1 MRSQGPATTPTAAEA
16 DTGPTGTG
24 PTGTGPTE
32 TGPTGASHPGTSH
45 PGTGHPAGSP
55 PGATG
60 RAALWLGAGV
70 VLLALNLRPAL
81 VAVSPLADTIRDES
95 GMSATATSLLTAL
108 PLLCFGLLAPVAP
121 RLGRRFGTERA
132 LLATMVLIGAG
143 TALRTLDPVVALFAG
158 TVVIGAGIAVAN
170 VLLPG
175 LIKRDFPARAG
186 LMTGL
191 YSMSLFGGAALAA
204 GVTLPVQQ
212 ASGMNWRT
220 TLACWGAL
228 ALVAL
233 VVWLPQLRTG
243 TRVAAAVARQAAHP
257 VRGLWRSPLAWQVTA
272 YMGLQSL
279 NYYAAAAW
287 LPTLLQDA
295 GMSAGDAGWMLSFS
309 SLLGIAGS
317 FVAPVIVGRRLG
329 SGTLA
334 ALGALLCAVAYAGL
348 LTAPVG
354 GAYVWMSL
362 LGLGQGAAIS
372 LALLFIV
379 QRAPDARHVAQLSS
393 MAQCFGY
400 ILAATGPAVL
410 GAVHDASHNWTVP
423 VVVLLVLLV
432 PQIAV
437 GFGAARDRHVA
448 GGPGAA

>member
-1 MRSQGPATTPTAAEA
+1 MPDEGPIATRETDTAPATASPAPAPSVTA
-16 DTGPTGTG
+16 
-24 PTGTGPTE
+24 
-32 TGPTGASHPGTSH
+32 SVS
-45 PGTGHPAGSP
+45 
-55 PGATG
+55 G
-60 RAALWLGAGV
+60 RRALWLGIGV

-81 VAVSPLADTIRDES
+81 VAVSPLAGTIRDDS
-95 GMSATATSLLTAL
+95 GMSAAATSLLTAL

-121 RLGRRFGTERA
+121 RLGRRLGMERSLLGTMA
-132 LLATMVLIGAG
+132 LICAG
-143 TALRTLDPVVALFAG
+143 TALRLLDSVVALFAG

-204 GVTLPVQQ
+204 GITVPVQQ
-212 ASGMNWRT
+212 AAGLNWQA

-228 ALVAL
+228 AVVAL
-233 VVWLPQLRTG
+233 VVWLPQVRSR
-243 TRVAAAVARQAAHP
+243 TRVTAAAARRAAHP
-257 VRGLWRSPLAWQVTA
+257 VRGLWRDPLAWQVTG

-279 NYYAAAAW
+279 SYYAAAAW
-287 LPTLLQDA
+287 LPTMLEDA

-317 FVAPVIVGRRLG
+317 FLSPVVVGRRLRAG
-329 SGTLA
+329 VLA
-334 ALGALLCAVAYAGL
+334 ALGAALCAAGL
-348 LTAPVG
+348 VGMLLAPAG
-354 GAYVWMSL
+354 GAYVWMTL

-379 QRAPDARHVAQLSS
+379 QRAPDARHAAQLSS

-410 GAVHDASHNWTVP
+410 GAVHDASGGWTVP
-423 VVVLLVLLV
+423 LAVLLALLL
-432 PQIAV
+432 PQIAA
-437 GFGAARDRHVA
+437 GWGAARPRQVA
-448 GGPGAA
+448 GRQP

>member
-1 MRSQGPATTPTAAEA
+1 MSTDRTATRTAPAPPAPPAPTT
-16 DTGPTGTG
+16 
-24 PTGTGPTE
+24 
-32 TGPTGASHPGTSH
+32 
-45 PGTGHPAGSP
+45 AG

-60 RAALWLGAGV
+60 RRALHLGAGV

-81 VAVSPLADTIRDES
+81 VAVSPLAGTIRDDS
-95 GMSATATSLLTAL
+95 GMSAAATSLLTAL

-121 RLGRRFGTERA
+121 RLGRRFGMERSLLGTMA
-132 LLATMVLIGAG
+132 LICLG
-143 TALRTLDPVVALFAG
+143 TALRLLDSVVALFAG
-158 TVVIGAGIAVAN
+158 TVVIGAAIAVAN
-170 VLLPG
+170 VLLPS

-204 GVTLPVQQ
+204 GVTVPVQHAAGLNWQ
-212 ASGMNWRT
+212 A

-233 VVWLPQLRTG
+233 LCWLPQVRSR
-243 TRVAAAVARQAAHP
+243 TRVPAAAARQAARP
-257 VRGLWRSPLAWQVTA
+257 VRGLWRSALAWQVTA

-279 NYYAAAAW
+279 SYYAAAAW
-287 LPTLLQDA
+287 LPTMLTDA

-317 FVAPVIVGRRLG
+317 FLAPVVVGRRL
-329 SGTLA
+329 SAGTLA
-334 ALGALLCAVAYAGL
+334 TLGALLCAAAFTGV
-348 LTAPVG
+348 LTAPVA
-354 GAYVWMSL
+354 GAYVWMVL

-379 QRAPDARHVAQLSS
+379 QRAPDARHTAQLSS

-400 ILAATGPAVL
+400 VLAATGPAVL
-410 GAVHDASHNWTVP
+410 GAVHDASGSWTVP
-423 VVVLLVLLV
+423 LTVLLALLL
-432 PQIAV
+432 PQITAAW
-437 GFGAARDRHVA
+437 GAARHRHVA
-448 GGPGAA
+448 GR

>member
-1 MRSQGPATTPTAAEA
+1 MRSQGPATTPTAAGA
-16 DTGPTGTG
+16 DTGP
-24 PTGTGPTE
+24 
-32 TGPTGASHPGTSH
+32 AA
-45 PGTGHPAGSP
+45 TGHPAGAPP
-55 PGATG
+55 PGAGG
-60 RAALWLGAGV
+60 RGALWLGVGV

-95 GMSATATSLLTAL
+95 GMSAAATSLLTAL

-143 TALRTLDPVVALFAG
+143 TALRMPDSVVALFAG

-243 TRVAAAVARQAAHP
+243 TRVAAAVVRQAAHP

-317 FVAPVIVGRRLG
+317 FVAPVIVGRRVG
-329 SGTLA
+329 AGTLA
-334 ALGALLCAVAYAGL
+334 AVGAVLCAVAYGGL
-348 LTAPVG
+348 LIAPVG
-354 GAYVWMSL
+354 GACPWMSL

-379 QRAPDARHVAQLSS
+379 QRAPDARHVAQLSG

-400 ILAATGPAVL
+400 VLAATGPAVL
-410 GAVHDASHNWTVP
+410 GAVHDASHDWTVP

-432 PQIAV
+432 PQVVA

-448 GGPGAA
+448 GTPKA

>member
-1 MRSQGPATTPTAAEA
+1 MRRQAPAPTATVARDDDATALARPERR
-16 DTGPTGTG
+16 
-24 PTGTGPTE
+24 
-32 TGPTGASHPGTSH
+32 
-45 PGTGHPAGSP
+45 P
-55 PGATG
+55 PGVTG
-60 RAALWLGAGV
+60 RRAFHLGLGV

-81 VAVSPLADTIRDES
+81 VAVSPLADTIRDDS
-95 GMSATATSLLTAL
+95 GMSAAATSLLTAL

-121 RLGRRFGTERA
+121 RLGRRFGTERSLLGTMA
-132 LLATMVLIGAG
+132 LICAG
-143 TALRTLDPVVALFAG
+143 TALRTLDSVVALFAG

-204 GVTLPVQQ
+204 GVTLPVRD
-212 ASGMNWRT
+212 ATGMDWRT
-220 TLACWGAL
+220 TLACWGVL
-228 ALVAL
+228 ALLAL
-233 VVWLPQLRTG
+233 VVWLPRARSY
-243 TRVAAAVARQAAHP
+243 TRVGAAAARQAAHP

-287 LPTLLQDA
+287 LPTLLQDS
-295 GMSAGDAGWMLSFS
+295 GMGAGDAGWMLSFS

-317 FVAPVIVGRRLG
+317 FLAPVAVGGRLG
-329 SGTLA
+329 SGALA
-334 ALGALLCAVAYAGL
+334 TLGAVLCAVAYGGL
-348 LTAPVG
+348 LAAPAG

-379 QRAPDARHVAQLSS
+379 ERAPDARHVAQLSS

-400 ILAATGPAVL
+400 VLAATGPAVL
-410 GAVHDASHNWTVP
+410 GAVHDASHDWTVP

-432 PQIAV
+432 PQVAV
-437 GFGAARDRHVA
+437 GLGAARDRHVRGTGEA
-448 GGPGAA
+448 PAA

>member
-1 MRSQGPATTPTAAEA
+1 MRSQGPAATDTVARA
-16 DTGPTGTG
+16 DAGPTV
-24 PTGTGPTE
+24 
-32 TGPTGASHPGTSH
+32 ADL
-45 PGTGHPAGSP
+45 PAAAP
-55 PGATG
+55 PGVTG
-60 RAALWLGAGV
+60 RAALWLGLGV

-81 VAVSPLADTIRDES
+81 VAVSPLADTIRDDS
-95 GMSATATSLLTAL
+95 GMSAAATSLLTAL

-121 RLGRRFGTERA
+121 RLGRRLGTERA
-132 LLATMVLIGAG
+132 LLATMALICAG
-143 TALRTLDPVVALFAG
+143 TALRMLDSVVALFTG

-175 LIKRDFPARAG
+175 LIKRDFPGRAG

-204 GVTLPVQQ
+204 GVTLPMQE

-228 ALVAL
+228 AVVAL
-233 VVWLPQLRTG
+233 VVWLPQARSRARDG
-243 TRVAAAVARQAAHP
+243 AAAARQAARP
-257 VRGLWRSPLAWQVTA
+257 VRGLWRSPLAWQVTG

-287 LPTLLQDA
+287 LPTLLKDG

-317 FVAPVIVGRRLG
+317 FVAPVIVGRRVR

-334 ALGALLCAVAYAGL
+334 VLGAVLCAIAYAGL
-348 LTAPVG
+348 LGAPVG

-362 LGLGQGAAIS
+362 LGLGQGTAIS

-379 QRAPDARHVAQLSS
+379 QRAPDARHVAPLSS

-410 GAVHDASHNWTVP
+410 GAVHDASHDWALP
-423 VVVLLVLLV
+423 VVLLLVLLV
-432 PQIAV
+432 PQVAV
-437 GFGAARDRHVA
+437 GLGAARDRHVA
-448 GGPGAA
+448 GR

>member
-1 MRSQGPATTPTAAEA
+1 MRSQGPAATDTVVRA
-16 DTGPTGTG
+16 DAGPTV
-24 PTGTGPTE
+24 
-32 TGPTGASHPGTSH
+32 ADL
-45 PGTGHPAGSP
+45 PAATP
-55 PGATG
+55 PGVTG
-60 RAALWLGAGV
+60 RAALWLGLGV

-81 VAVSPLADTIRDES
+81 VAVSPLADTIRDDS
-95 GMSATATSLLTAL
+95 GMSAAATSLLTAL

-121 RLGRRFGTERA
+121 RLGRRLGTERA
-132 LLATMVLIGAG
+132 LLATMVLICAG
-143 TALRTLDPVVALFAG
+143 TALRMLDSVVALFTG

-175 LIKRDFPARAG
+175 LIKRDFPGRAG

-204 GVTLPVQQ
+204 GVTLPVRD

-228 ALVAL
+228 AVVAL
-233 VVWLPQLRTG
+233 IVWLPQVRSRARG
-243 TRVAAAVARQAAHP
+243 GAAAARQAARP
-257 VRGLWRSPLAWQVTA
+257 VRGLWRSPLAWQVTG

-287 LPTLLQDA
+287 LPTLLKDG

-317 FVAPVIVGRRLG
+317 FVAPVIVGRRVR

-334 ALGALLCAVAYAGL
+334 VLGAVLCAMAYAGL
-348 LTAPVG
+348 LSAPVG

-379 QRAPDARHVAQLSS
+379 QRAPDARHVAPLSS

-410 GAVHDASHNWTVP
+410 GAVHDASHDWTLP
-423 VVVLLVLLV
+423 VVLLLVLLV
-432 PQIAV
+432 PQVAV
-437 GFGAARDRHVA
+437 GLGAARDRHVA
-448 GGPGAA
+448 GR

>member
-1 MRSQGPATTPTAAEA
+1 MPDDGPTATREA
-16 DTGPTGTG
+16 
-24 PTGTGPTE
+24 
-32 TGPTGASHPGTSH
+32 
-45 PGTGHPAGSP
+45 PAAPPLPSP
-55 PGATG
+55 APPVSSVTG
-60 RAALWLGAGV
+60 RRALWLGAGV

-81 VAVSPLADTIRDES
+81 VAVSPLAGTIRADS
-95 GMSATATSLLTAL
+95 GMSAAATSLLTAL
-108 PLLCFGLLAPVAP
+108 PLLCFGLLAPLAP
-121 RLGRRFGTERA
+121 RLGRRLGTERA
-132 LLATMVLIGAG
+132 LLATMALICAG
-143 TALRTLDPVVALFAG
+143 TALRLLDSVVALFAG

-204 GVTLPVQQ
+204 GVTVPVQRATGLDWQ
-212 ASGMNWRT
+212 A

-228 ALVAL
+228 AAL
-233 VVWLPQLRTG
+233 ALLVWLPQVRSGNRAAATAH
-243 TRVAAAVARQAAHP
+243 RVARP
-257 VRGLWRSPLAWQVTA
+257 VRGLWRDPLAWQVTG

-279 NYYAAAAW
+279 SYYAAAAW
-287 LPTLLQDA
+287 LPTMLEDA
-295 GMSAGDAGWMLSFS
+295 GTSAGDAGWLLSYS

-317 FVAPVIVGRRLG
+317 FLAPVLVGRRLRAG
-329 SGTLA
+329 VLA
-334 ALGALLCAVAYAGL
+334 ALGAALCA
-348 LTAPVG
+348 TAFGGMLAAPAA
-354 GAYVWMSL
+354 GAYVWMTL

-379 QRAPDARHVAQLSS
+379 QRAPDARHTAQLSS

-410 GAVHDASHNWTVP
+410 GAVHDLSGSWTVP
-423 VVVLLVLLV
+423 LAVLLALLL

-437 GFGAARDRHVA
+437 GWGAARPRQVA
-448 GGPGAA
+448 GR

>member
-1 MRSQGPATTPTAAEA
+1 MTAQESSTTTRTEGPRTAAPTGSPTAA
-16 DTGPTGTG
+16 PTR
-24 PTGTGPTE
+24 E
-32 TGPTGASHPGTSH
+32 
-45 PGTGHPAGSP
+45 PAAAP
-55 PGATG
+55 PSTV
-60 RAALWLGAGV
+60 RAGLYVAVGV

-81 VAVSPLADTIRDES
+81 VAVSPLADTIRADS
-95 GMSATATSLLTAL
+95 GMSAAATSLLTAL

-121 RLGRRFGTERA
+121 RLGRRFGLERS
-132 LLATMVLIGAG
+132 LLGTMVLICAG
-143 TALRTLDPVVALFAG
+143 TVLRLADQVAALFAG

-175 LIKRDFPARAG
+175 LIKRDFAARAG

-204 GVTLPVQQ
+204 GVTVPLRNATGLGWQ
-212 ASGMNWRT
+212 A
-220 TLACWGAL
+220 TLACWGSLAVL
-228 ALVAL
+228 ALL
-233 VVWLPQLRTG
+233 VWLPRARSRTPVPAG
-243 TRVAAAVARQAAHP
+243 AARQAAHP
-257 VRGLWRSPLAWQVTA
+257 VRGLWRSPLAWQVTG

-279 NYYAAAAW
+279 SYYAAAAW
-287 LPTLLQDA
+287 LPTMLTDA

-317 FVAPVIVGRRLG
+317 FLAPVIAGRRLRTG
-329 SGTLA
+329 HLA
-334 ALGALLCAVAYAGL
+334 TLGALLCAAGL
-348 LTAPVG
+348 AGVLAAPVS
-354 GAYVWMSL
+354 GAYVWMTL

-379 QRAPDARHVAQLSS
+379 QRAPDTRHASQLSS

-410 GAVHDASHNWTVP
+410 GAVHDASGTWTVP

-432 PQIAV
+432 PQVLA
-437 GFGAARDRHVA
+437 GLGAARNRHVA
-448 GGPGAA
+448 GEG

>member
-1 MRSQGPATTPTAAEA
+1 MSQGPASVIPEA
-16 DTGPTGTG
+16 RPQ
-24 PTGTGPTE
+24 
-32 TGPTGASHPGTSH
+32 
-45 PGTGHPAGSP
+45 PAGGTTSP
-55 PGATG
+55 AGDTPAPAGATG
-60 RAALWLGAGV
+60 RRALHLGAGV

-81 VAVSPLADTIRDES
+81 VAVSPLADTVRADS
-95 GMSATATSLLTAL
+95 GMSAAATSLLTAL

-121 RLGRRFGTERA
+121 RLGRRFGTERS
-132 LLATMVLIGAG
+132 LLGTMVLICLG
-143 TALRTLDPVVALFAG
+143 TGLRLLDSVVALFAG

-175 LIKRDFPARAG
+175 LIKRDFPAKAG

-204 GVTLPVQQ
+204 GVTVPVQQ
-212 ASGMNWRT
+212 AAGLSWQA

-228 ALVAL
+228 AVLAL
-233 VVWLPQLRTG
+233 VVWLPQVRS
-243 TRVAAAVARQAAHP
+243 RAAATEAAARQAAHP

-279 NYYAAAAW
+279 SYYAAAAW
-287 LPTLLQDA
+287 LPTILKDA

-317 FVAPVIVGRRLG
+317 FLAPVIVGRRLRA
-329 SGTLA
+329 GTLA
-334 ALGALLCAVAYAGL
+334 ALGAVLCAAGFAGIWA
-348 LTAPVG
+348 APVG
-354 GAYVWMSL
+354 GTYLWMTL

-379 QRAPDARHVAQLSS
+379 QRAPDARRTAQLSS

-400 ILAATGPAVL
+400 VLAATGPAVL
-410 GAVHDASHNWTVP
+410 GAVHDASGTWAVP
-423 VVVLLVLLV
+423 LAVLLVLLV
-432 PQIAV
+432 PQVAA
-437 GFGAARDRHVA
+437 GFGAARPGHV
-448 GGPGAA
+448 GGR

>member
-1 MRSQGPATTPTAAEA
+1 MHSQTPVTTDTVARADAGPTAA
-16 DTGPTGTG
+16 DLPTAAPSGV
-24 PTGTGPTE
+24 
-32 TGPTGASHPGTSH
+32 
-45 PGTGHPAGSP
+45 
-55 PGATG
+55 TG
-60 RAALWLGAGV
+60 RHALWLGLGV

-81 VAVSPLADTIRDES
+81 VAVSPLADTIRDDS
-95 GMSATATSLLTAL
+95 GMSAAATSLLTAL

-121 RLGRRFGTERA
+121 RLGRRFGTERT
-132 LLATMVLIGAG
+132 LLATMVLICAG
-143 TALRTLDPVVALFAG
+143 TALRMLDAVVALFAG

-175 LIKRDFPARAG
+175 LIKRDFPGRAG

-204 GVTLPVQQ
+204 GVTLPVQE

-228 ALVAL
+228 AVVAV
-233 VVWLPQLRTG
+233 VVWLPQLRARARDG
-243 TRVAAAVARQAAHP
+243 AAAARQAARP
-257 VRGLWRSPLAWQVTA
+257 VRGLWRSPLAWQVTG

-287 LPTLLQDA
+287 LPTLLKDA

-317 FVAPVIVGRRLG
+317 FVAPVIVGRRVR

-334 ALGALLCAVAYAGL
+334 VLGAVLCALAYAGL
-348 LTAPVG
+348 LTAPVSA
-354 GAYVWMSL
+354 AYLWMSL

-379 QRAPDARHVAQLSS
+379 QRAPDARHVAPLSS

-410 GAVHDASHNWTVP
+410 GAVHDASHDWTLP
-423 VVVLLVLLV
+423 VVLLLVLLV
-432 PQIAV
+432 PQVAV
-437 GFGAARDRHVA
+437 GLGAARNRHVA
-448 GGPGAA
+448 GR

>member
-1 MRSQGPATTPTAAEA
+1 MSEAAPVTAGAPHDSTPTA
-16 DTGPTGTG
+16 
-24 PTGTGPTE
+24 
-32 TGPTGASHPGTSH
+32 
-45 PGTGHPAGSP
+45 P
-55 PGATG
+55 PGAPAPGAAAVNG
-60 RAALWLGAGV
+60 RRALYLALGV

-81 VAVSPLADTIRDES
+81 VAVSPLADTIRDDS
-95 GMSATATSLLTAL
+95 GMSAAATSLLTAL

-121 RLGRRFGTERA
+121 RLGRRLGMERV
-132 LLATMVLIGAG
+132 LLATMVLICAG
-143 TALRTLDPVVALFAG
+143 TALRLLDSVVALFAG

-175 LIKRDFPARAG
+175 LIKRDFPAKAG

-228 ALVAL
+228 AVVAL
-233 VVWLPQLRTG
+233 LVWLPQTRSR
-243 TRVAAAVARQAAHP
+243 TRVGAAAARQAAHP

-287 LPTLLQDA
+287 LPTVFQDA
-295 GMSAGDAGWMLSFS
+295 GMAPGDAGWMLSFS

-317 FVAPVIVGRRLG
+317 FLAPVIVGRRLR

-334 ALGALLCAVAYAGL
+334 ALGAVLCALGFGGML
-348 LTAPVG
+348 LAPVG
-354 GAYVWMSL
+354 GAYLWMTL

-372 LALLFIV
+372 LALLFVV
-379 QRAPDARHVAQLSS
+379 QRAPDVRHAAQLSS
-393 MAQCFGY
+393 MSQCFGY
-400 ILAATGPAVL
+400 ILAATGPTLL
-410 GAVHDASHNWTVP
+410 GAVHDLSHSWTVP
-423 VVVLLVLLV
+423 LVLLLVLLV
-432 PQIAV
+432 PQVVA
-437 GFGAARDRHVA
+437 GLGAARDRHVA
-448 GGPGAA
+448 GIG

>member
-1 MRSQGPATTPTAAEA
+1 MRRQAPAPTATVARDDDA
-16 DTGPTGTG
+16 TALARPQRR
-24 PTGTGPTE
+24 
-32 TGPTGASHPGTSH
+32 
-45 PGTGHPAGSP
+45 P
-55 PGATG
+55 PGVTG
-60 RAALWLGAGV
+60 RRAFHLGLGV

-81 VAVSPLADTIRDES
+81 VAVSPLADTIRDDS
-95 GMSATATSLLTAL
+95 GMSAAATSLLTAL

-121 RLGRRFGTERA
+121 RLGRRFGTERSLLGTMA
-132 LLATMVLIGAG
+132 LICAG
-143 TALRTLDPVVALFAG
+143 TALRTLDSVVALFAG

-204 GVTLPVQQ
+204 GVTLPVRD
-212 ASGMNWRT
+212 ATGMDWRT
-220 TLACWGAL
+220 TLACWGVL
-228 ALVAL
+228 ALLAL
-233 VVWLPQLRTG
+233 VVWLPRARSY
-243 TRVAAAVARQAAHP
+243 TRVGAAAARQAAHP

-287 LPTLLQDA
+287 LPTLLQDS
-295 GMSAGDAGWMLSFS
+295 GMGAGDAGWMLSFS

-317 FVAPVIVGRRLG
+317 FLAPVAVGGRLG
-329 SGTLA
+329 SGALA
-334 ALGALLCAVAYAGL
+334 TLGAVLCAVAYGGL
-348 LTAPVG
+348 LAAPAG

-379 QRAPDARHVAQLSS
+379 ERAPDARHVAQLSS

-400 ILAATGPAVL
+400 VLAATGPAVL
-410 GAVHDASHNWTVP
+410 GAVHDASHDWTVP

-432 PQIAV
+432 PQVAV
-437 GFGAARDRHVA
+437 GLGAARDRHVRGTA
-448 GGPGAA
+448 EAPAA

>member
-1 MRSQGPATTPTAAEA
+1 MCSQGPATTDTVARA
-16 DTGPTGTG
+16 DAGPTVADP
-24 PTGTGPTE
+24 PTV
-32 TGPTGASHPGTSH
+32 A
-45 PGTGHPAGSP
+45 P
-55 PGATG
+55 PGVTG
-60 RAALWLGAGV
+60 RGALWLGLGV

-95 GMSATATSLLTAL
+95 GMSAAATSLLTAL

-121 RLGRRFGTERA
+121 RLGRRFGTERT
-132 LLATMVLIGAG
+132 LLATMVLICAG
-143 TALRTLDPVVALFAG
+143 TALRMLDAVVALFAG

-175 LIKRDFPARAG
+175 LIKRDFPGRAG

-204 GVTLPVQQ
+204 GVTLPVQE

-228 ALVAL
+228 AVVAL
-233 VVWLPQLRTG
+233 VVWLPQLRARARDG
-243 TRVAAAVARQAAHP
+243 AAAAREAARP
-257 VRGLWRSPLAWQVTA
+257 VRGLWRSPLAWQVTG

-287 LPTLLQDA
+287 LPTLLKDA

-317 FVAPVIVGRRLG
+317 FVAPVIVGRRVR

-334 ALGALLCAVAYAGL
+334 VLGAVLCAIAYAGL

-354 GAYVWMSL
+354 AAYLWMSL

-379 QRAPDARHVAQLSS
+379 QRAPDARHVAPLSS

-410 GAVHDASHNWTVP
+410 GAVHDASHDWTLP
-423 VVVLLVLLV
+423 VVLLLVLLV
-432 PQIAV
+432 PQVAV
-437 GFGAARDRHVA
+437 GLGAARNRQVT
-448 GGPGAA
+448 GR

>member
-1 MRSQGPATTPTAAEA
+1 MHSQTPVTTDTVARA
-16 DTGPTGTG
+16 DTGRTAADLPKAAPSGV
-24 PTGTGPTE
+24 
-32 TGPTGASHPGTSH
+32 
-45 PGTGHPAGSP
+45 
-55 PGATG
+55 TG
-60 RAALWLGAGV
+60 RHALWLGLGV

-81 VAVSPLADTIRDES
+81 VAVSPLADTIRDDS
-95 GMSATATSLLTAL
+95 GMSAAATSLLTAL

-121 RLGRRFGTERA
+121 RLGRRFGTERT
-132 LLATMVLIGAG
+132 LLATMVLICAG
-143 TALRTLDPVVALFAG
+143 TALRMLDAVVALFAG

-175 LIKRDFPARAG
+175 LIKRDFPGRAG

-204 GVTLPVQQ
+204 GVTLPVQE

-228 ALVAL
+228 AVVAV
-233 VVWLPQLRTG
+233 VVWLPQLRARARDG
-243 TRVAAAVARQAAHP
+243 AAAARQAARP
-257 VRGLWRSPLAWQVTA
+257 VRGLWRSPLAWQVTG

-287 LPTLLQDA
+287 LPTLLKDA
-295 GMSAGDAGWMLSFS
+295 GMNAGDAGWMLSFS

-317 FVAPVIVGRRLG
+317 FVAPVIVGRRVR

-334 ALGALLCAVAYAGL
+334 VLGAVLCALAYAGL
-348 LTAPVG
+348 LAAPVG
-354 GAYVWMSL
+354 AAYLWMSL

-379 QRAPDARHVAQLSS
+379 QRAPDARHVAPLSS

-410 GAVHDASHNWTVP
+410 GAVHDASHDWTLP
-423 VVVLLVLLV
+423 VVLLLVLLV
-432 PQIAV
+432 PQVAV
-437 GFGAARDRHVA
+437 GLGAARNRHVA
-448 GGPGAA
+448 GR